1 VIILL
6 LTTFL
11 LLGAIPL
18 VQAESYN
25 PLYANL
31 DGDMLVST
39 EGTAMYTLTVIGGPA
54 EDGNGNYTYEAE
66 ITGSSVS
73 DAEIDDSSGE
83 SADSG
88 IFTFNVTAPSVAQ
101 TFYIVVNCTS
111 YNDDVTLYS
120 NITFKVIA
128 VEPVV
133 ITATITNN
141 GEVSATGVPLV
152 LQLYESGD
160 WVTLYNTTMDLDAGG
175 SYDFSYN
182 WTVENLESGE
192 YRFRL
197 VLDENNTVVT
207 FEGGGSVYEKTVY
220 YDVSGYDWMN
230 TMFWVLIIALAIVTF
245 FIWIRPDKKKKK

>member
-1 VIILL
+1 MIILL

-11 LLGAIPL
+11 LLGAIPF

-31 DGDMLVST
+31 EGDRLVAT
-39 EGTAMYTLTVIGGPA
+39 EGVVMYTLTIKGGPA
-54 EDGNGNYTYEAE
+54 EAGDGNYTYEADL
-66 ITGSSVS
+66 IGDDVS
-73 DAEIDDSSGE
+73 DADIDTTSSE
-83 SADSG
+83 SDAG
-88 IFTFNVTAPSVAQ
+88 VFTFNVTAPSTAQ
-101 TFYIVVNCTS
+101 TFTIVVNCTS

-120 NITFKVIA
+120 NLTFKVTA

-141 GEVSATGVPLV
+141 GEVSATGIPLV

-160 WVTLYNTTMDLDAGG
+160 WVTLYNTTIDLDAGD

-182 WTVENLESGE
+182 WTVEDLESGE
-192 YRFRL
+192 YKFRL

-220 YDVSGYDWMN
+220 YDVSGYDWLN

-245 FIWIRPDKKKKK
+245 FVWIRPDKKKKK